1 VNDRFGHAA
10 ECRERLL
17 TGVEL
22 DIPKEYLSDLVYGKT
37 VTIPDIK
44 IDRYSRT
51 VSRAMLGNMDAG
63 LEQIN
68 AGMAWHFKKY
78 Q

>member
-1 VNDRFGHAA
+1 M
-10 ECRERLL
+10 
-17 TGVEL
+17 
-22 DIPKEYLSDLVYGKT
+22 SDLVYGKT